1 MRALARTIDYI
12 KREAR
17 SIEKTTDHA
26 HACISLSQAATEEQR
41 LWNLVPRFF

>member
-26 HACISLSQAATEEQR
+26 HASLSQAATEEQH
-41 LWNLVPRFF
+41 LWNLVRHFF